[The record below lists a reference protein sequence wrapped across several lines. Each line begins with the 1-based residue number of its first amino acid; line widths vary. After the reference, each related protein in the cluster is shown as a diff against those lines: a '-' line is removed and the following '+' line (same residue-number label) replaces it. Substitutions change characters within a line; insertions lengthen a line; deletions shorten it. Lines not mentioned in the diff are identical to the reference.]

1 MSTGHVAVQAH
12 RYYDLTM
19 KAFANKVDGALNH
32 HGQKY
37 FAATQIFIAV
47 TTLVSILAIIL
58 ETVPSLSVYH
68 SIFVTIEWVAV
79 IIFTVEFLAR
89 LAVSKKKLKYVFSFW
104 GLVDIIS
111 ILPTFLGALNL
122 TFLKSFRELRII
134 RMLRTL
140 RLAKVA
146 RAYTM
151 SKDKTES
158 VAEHNKINVV
168 IYFGTLISMTII
180 LASALYAFEHAQSAY
195 STIPLAMI
203 QSSKIIIGGLG
214 QAQTATLA
222 GEITVIIGRFIG
234 LALFGLLIAVVG
246 GILNQVLFGKTDS
259 K

>member
-1 MSTGHVAVQAH
+1 MKT
-12 RYYDLTM
+12 LT
-19 KAFANKVDGALNH
+19 NRIDGALNH

-37 FAATQIFIAV
+37 FAATQIFISVV
-47 TTLVSILAIIL
+47 TLISILSIIL
-58 ETVPSLSVYH
+58 ETVPALDVYH
-68 SIFVTIEWVAV
+68 TIFVAIEWVSV
-79 IIFTVEFLAR
+79 TIFTIEFIAR
-89 LAVSKKKLKYVFSFW
+89 LAVSKKRLSYIVSFW

-111 ILPTFLGALNL
+111 ILPTFLGAMNL

-140 RLAKVA
+140 RLAKIA

-151 SKDKTES
+151 SAEKSES
-158 VAEHNKINVV
+158 AAEHNKINIT
-168 IYFGTLISMTII
+168 IYFGTLISMTVI
-180 LASALYAFEHAQSAY
+180 LASVLYAVEHAQAAY

-203 QSSKIIIGGLG
+203 QSAKIIVGGLG

-246 GILNQVLFGKTDS
+246 GILNQVLFGKTD
-259 K
+259 KK